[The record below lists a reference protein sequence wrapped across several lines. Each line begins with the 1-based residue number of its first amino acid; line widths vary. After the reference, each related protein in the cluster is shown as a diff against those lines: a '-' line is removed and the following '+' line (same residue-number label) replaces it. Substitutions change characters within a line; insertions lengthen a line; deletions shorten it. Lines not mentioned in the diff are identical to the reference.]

1 MTLCAPD
8 VYGQEPVNIT
18 WNVVRG
24 DTANLRID
32 FFEED
37 EQTHQDT
44 TGWSFVSNA
53 YNPKTQTFQE
63 LSVTANSGYV
73 IITAES
79 DITDDWGSGIRTRV
93 NELSFDLEVTLDD
106 NSIWTPV
113 RGYISVIGDV
123 TGGTL

>member
-37 EQTHQDT
+37 EQTYQDT

-53 YNPKTQTFQE
+53 YNPKTGSFQE
-63 LSVTANSGYV
+63 LTVTSNSGYV
-73 IITAES
+73 IITADS
-79 DITDDWGSGIRTRV
+79 DTTDGWGTGIRPRV
-93 NELSFDLEVTLDD
+93 NELVFDLEVTLSD
-106 NSIWTPV
+106 NSVWTPV